1 MCTTGESA
9 ASFLSTFFF
18 THVNETVTAG
28 HDRQLDESD
37 LWTVAPDDQ
46 PEVLNEQ
53 FEAIWAEELKKPNPS
68 LLAAV
73 RRLVYWRVVLALVF
87 RVLLVTA
94 SFAGPILLQ
103 YILDWLVNPSA
114 AQSEGITYALILFG
128 FALFTGI
135 VTSHNQ
141 RTFIRGWLQ
150 VKMTITTA
158 IFRKS
163 MRISVSSGSGPT
175 EGAKEGET
183 GTDPAAAAAA
193 SSSISSGQ
201 IVNLMSNDAD
211 QLGMAIFNSFD
222 AFLSP
227 VQLIIALVLIY
238 QKLGVG
244 MFFLRQICQ
253 YIFD

>member
-1 MCTTGESA
+1 
-9 ASFLSTFFF
+9 
-18 THVNETVTAG
+18 VNETVTAG

-37 LWTVAPDDQ
+37 LWKVAPDDQ
-46 PEVLNEQ
+46 PEVLNEK
-53 FEAIWAEELKKPNPS
+53 FDAIWAEELKKPNPS
-68 LLAAV
+68 LISAV

-87 RVLLVTA
+87 RVLLVAA

-103 YILDWLVNPSA
+103 YILDWLVNPNA

-135 VTSHNQ
+135 ITSHNQ

-150 VKMTITTA
+150 VKTAIITA

-163 MRISVSSGSGPT
+163 MRISVSSSGSGSG
-175 EGAKEGET
+175 EDGKAKEGEK
-183 GTDPAAAAAA
+183 GSDPAA

-227 VQLIIALVLIY
+227 LQLIIALVLIY

-244 MFFLRQICQ
+244 MGLCV
-253 YIFD
+253 